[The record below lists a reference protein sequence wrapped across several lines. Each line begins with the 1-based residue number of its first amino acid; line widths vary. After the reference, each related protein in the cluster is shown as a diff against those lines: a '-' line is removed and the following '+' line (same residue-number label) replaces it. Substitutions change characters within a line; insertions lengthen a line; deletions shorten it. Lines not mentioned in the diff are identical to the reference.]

1 MPFLVVVP
9 NTYRNENLHYRYT
22 STPNN
27 SRKYTLPERNSSFVS
42 SGANVNHIS
51 NNTINALPRASQYQN
66 QYNTNGSNAVPYAT
80 NSSQMQTLGIPQT
93 SSSSPSPYY
102 KTYQGASMASPN
114 RSSSPNL
121 FENKEYGGTVDDIK
135 NRFTNSPTN
144 YKFGQSSTHQQH
156 HPQSY
161 PLLENL
167 KNVSES
173 EIRRNKKG

>member
-1 MPFLVVVP
+1 MS
-9 NTYRNENLHYRYT
+9 NESNANH
-22 STPNN
+22 
-27 SRKYTLPERNSSFVS
+27 V
-42 SGANVNHIS
+42 ANVY
-51 NNTINALPRASQYQN
+51 NTTNAPSRRTSQYH
-66 QYNTNGSNAVPYAT
+66 TNGSNAMYAR
-80 NSSQMQTLGIPQT
+80 NSTQIQTLGIPQT
-93 SSSSPSPYY
+93 SSSPSPYY
-102 KTYQGASMASPN
+102 KTYQGTPISSPN

-144 YKFGQSSTHQQH
+144 YKFGQSSNHQQH
-156 HPQSY
+156 HPQSF

>member
-1 MPFLVVVP
+1 
-9 NTYRNENLHYRYT
+9 
-22 STPNN
+22 
-27 SRKYTLPERNSSFVS
+27 VS
-42 SGANVNHIS
+42 NGSNVNHIT
-51 NNTINALPRASQYQN
+51 NNTINAPPRASQYQH
-66 QYNTNGSNAVPYAT
+66 QYNTNAVSYAT
-80 NSSQMQTLGIPQT
+80 NASQMQTLGIPQT

-102 KTYQGASMASPN
+102 KTYQGTSLASPN

-144 YKFGQSSTHQQH
+144 YKFGQSSSHQQQH
-156 HPQSY
+156 QQSY